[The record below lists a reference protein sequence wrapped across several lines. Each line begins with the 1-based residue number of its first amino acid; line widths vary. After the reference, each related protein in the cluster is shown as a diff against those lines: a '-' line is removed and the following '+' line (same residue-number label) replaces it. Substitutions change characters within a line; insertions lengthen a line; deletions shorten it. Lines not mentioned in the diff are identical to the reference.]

1 MKKKPR
7 INPFDGLVYQG
18 DWHSILL
25 NALTVAEADVV
36 SEELK
41 ADITRLMHKLATT
54 DECLHTVSVSMQ
66 IPTGIDANFILKEV
80 ASELESVAGVELAGT
95 DQIALTM
102 TARGSWPYVQ
112 SEALI
117 LFSESLGNA
126 MYKLLKANDNGLTKG
141 LQPLFLLPARFSEKD

>member
-7 INPFDGLVYQG
+7 INLFDGLVYQG

-41 ADITRLMHKLATT
+41 ANITNLKQKLAAT
-54 DECLHTVSVSMQ
+54 DECLHTVSVSME
-66 IPTGIDANFILKEV
+66 IPTGVNANFILKEV

-102 TARGSWPYVQ
+102 TARGSWAHVQ
-112 SEALI
+112 SEAQI
-117 LFSESLGNA
+117 LLAECLGDA
-126 MYKLLKANDNGLTKG
+126 LYKLLKMSGNELAKG
-141 LQPLFLLPARFSEKD
+141 LQPLILLPARFVEKD